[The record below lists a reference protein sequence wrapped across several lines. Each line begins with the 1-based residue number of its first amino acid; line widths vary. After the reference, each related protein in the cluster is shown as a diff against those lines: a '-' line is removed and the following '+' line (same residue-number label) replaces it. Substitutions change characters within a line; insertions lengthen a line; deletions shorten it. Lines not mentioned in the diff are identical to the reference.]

1 VNGLKSQRRGKQTS
15 INYCDS
21 LQRNRFRMKLSK
33 FEAVETIIT
42 YLNFTDKSHLTVN
55 VKYGKGIVQTTNKKV
70 NTPEI
75 GITKTR
81 LRRCSFG
88 VSKSKTC
95 CKNLNFGSENYS
107 GKHNSLVC
115 RFESCQKHL

>member
-1 VNGLKSQRRGKQTS
+1 MAT
-15 INYCDS
+15 
-21 LQRNRFRMKLSK
+21 
-33 FEAVETIIT
+33 TIVIKHK
-42 YLNFTDKSHLTVN
+42 N
-55 VKYGKGIVQTTNKKV
+55 GKGIVQTTNKKV

-75 GITKTR
+75 GIAKTR

-107 GKHNSLVC
+107 GK
-115 RFESCQKHL
+115 